1 MRLTRFLMPMTV
13 VLRLMASIGVAV
25 AASPHLRRQIL
36 QILLLKKLPIDARLN
51 QSLSGEISR
60 SIPLKP
66 LPS

>member
-1 MRLTRFLMPMTV
+1 MPMTV